1 MYSQITVCPWFCR
14 IYVCTLRTRAY
25 AFKGAHACGFVCR
38 SVFAFMIMCVKDIV
52 SMCECV
58 YVCSCEHMCI
68 SFNICVFVHGHV

>member
-1 MYSQITVCPWFCR
+1 MYVRYVRVRMHLRVHTLVGRCVC
-14 IYVCTLRTRAY
+14 
-25 AFKGAHACGFVCR
+25 K